1 MKPVAA
7 GAAQVQG
14 QWLNDDVEAIVA
26 ASSVAAERSLINPYL
41 FEPPVA
47 PHIAASE
54 AGRDIDVDH
63 IVECFGKLAAV
74 ADVVIVEGVG
84 GFRVP
89 LQERFDTAD
98 LAVALGLPVVLV
110 VGARLGCI
118 NHALLTAEAIR
129 ARGLSCIGW
138 VANQIDPHMQR
149 LDENLAT
156 LDELLDMPRLAFVEH
171 LSRPE
176 ARSVASRIRLPAELV
191 P

>member
-1 MKPVAA
+1 MRGCFVTGTDTEVGKTLITCGLLHACRQRGASALGMKPVAA

-84 GFRVP
+84 
-89 LQERFDTAD
+89 
-98 LAVALGLPVVLV
+98 
-110 VGARLGCI
+110 
-118 NHALLTAEAIR
+118 
-129 ARGLSCIGW
+129 
-138 VANQIDPHMQR
+138 
-149 LDENLAT
+149 
-156 LDELLDMPRLAFVEH
+156 
-171 LSRPE
+171 
-176 ARSVASRIRLPAELV
+176 
-191 P
+191 